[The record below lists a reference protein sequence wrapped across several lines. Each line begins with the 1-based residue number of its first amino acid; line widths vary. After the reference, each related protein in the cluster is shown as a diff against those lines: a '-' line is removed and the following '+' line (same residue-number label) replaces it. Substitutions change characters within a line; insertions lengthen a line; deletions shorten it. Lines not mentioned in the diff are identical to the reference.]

1 MGAVAGIAGYLSWWW
16 VLPHQCVDAVGRT
29 CDRWSL
35 SGLLV
40 LPVCWAAVASP
51 AHYWTLTLLR
61 LPRAWRAT
69 WLGCMFWPVVWIV
82 GLYVGWTRDEFSM
95 IFVPVVAFAVA
106 GAATG
111 RRAQT

>member
-1 MGAVAGIAGYLSWWW
+1 MGAVAGIAGYLTWWW
-16 VLPHQCVDAVGRT
+16 VLPPQCVDAVGRT

-82 GLYVGWTRDEFSM
+82 GLHVGWTRDEVSM